1 MSIFAQ
7 RLEELLAQNGMTAA
21 ELSRKTGIPE
31 SAISNYRAGKYEAKQ
46 RRLEQ
51 LSKALCT
58 TPAYLMGWE
67 LPDVVSPSEI
77 PPGFEPLP
85 ETDRVPRVGQIA
97 CGDPI
102 LAEENIED
110 YDSVPSVWRANFT
123 LRCRGDSMEP
133 RIKDGDLVAIR
144 SQPSVE
150 NGEIAAVRI
159 GSEATLKH
167 VYVYS
172 GYIELRPENPAY
184 ESIIKIGEAMNE
196 VQIEGRAVGLCRG
209 L

>member
-1 MSIFAQ
+1 MTIYDRIRARRTELGMTVEELAHKMGYKDKSSISKIENGKADIPQSKVLAFAQ
-7 RLEELLAQNGMTAA
+7 
-21 ELSRKTGIPE
+21 
-31 SAISNYRAGKYEAKQ
+31 
-46 RRLEQ
+46 
-51 LSKALCT
+51 ALNT
-58 TPAYLMGWE
+58 TTAYLIGAE
-67 LPDVVSPSEI
+67 TISV

-85 ETDRVPRVGQIA
+85 ETDRVPRVGRIA

-110 YDSVPSVWRANFT
+110 YDSVPAAWRANFT

>member
-1 MSIFAQ
+1 MN
-7 RLEELLAQNGMTAA
+7 RMRELREERKMNMKEAAACLHMPYTTYVNYEKGSREPGSETLIQIA
-21 ELSRKTGIPE
+21 ELYGVSVDYLIGKSGK
-31 SAISNYRAGKYEAKQ
+31 RA
-46 RRLEQ
+46 
-51 LSKALCT
+51 
-58 TPAYLMGWE
+58 PA
-67 LPDVVSPSEI
+67 V

-85 ETDRVPRVGQIA
+85 ETDRVPRVGKIA

-110 YDSVPSVWRANFT
+110 YDSVPSAWRASFT
-123 LRCRGDSMEP
+123 LRCKGDSMEP

-144 SQPSVE
+144 RQPTVE

-167 VYVYS
+167 VYVYE
-172 GYIELRPENPAY
+172 GYVELRPENPAY